1 MQIKDNKTQNIP
13 NESHSN
19 LNEQQIQIPKNKIV
33 KTDNRNSP
41 TFKHLKAPKSYIENI
56 KKQHERKTKMKQ
68 RQITTFCNNFLSKQH
83 QKEEIVKKEE
93 DLLIDINLEV
103 LTQKAKKYEQLEDA
117 RLQEMEIMINREQTY
132 MANKY

>member
-1 MQIKDNKTQNIP
+1 
-13 NESHSN
+13 
-19 LNEQQIQIPKNKIV
+19 
-33 KTDNRNSP
+33 
-41 TFKHLKAPKSYIENI
+41 
-56 KKQHERKTKMKQ
+56 MKQ